1 MATRVITAHLDIKL
15 ARQLDTLAAELD
27 RPRGWVVKEAVASYI
42 ATEEHRRQA
51 TLEALAEL
59 DAGEVVPHVEI
70 EAWAASL
77 SRRRPA
83 KVAKSK
89 R

>member
-1 MATRVITAHLDIKL
+1 MATRVVTAHLDIKL

-27 RPRGWVVKEAVASYI
+27 RPRGWVVKEALASYI
-42 ATEEHRRQA
+42 ATEEHRHQA

-59 DAGEVVPHVEI
+59 DADEVVPHAEI
-70 EAWAASL
+70 EAWVRSL
-77 SRRRPA
+77 SRPRST

-89 R
+89 Q

>member
-1 MATRVITAHLDIKL
+1 MATRVVTAHLDIKL

-42 ATEEHRRQA
+42 ATEEHRHQA

-59 DAGEVVPHVEI
+59 DASEVVQHAEI
-70 EAWAASL
+70 EAWAAAL
-77 SRRRPA
+77 SRPRSA

>member
-1 MATRVITAHLDIKL
+1 MATRVITAHLDVRL

-42 ATEEHRRQA
+42 ATEEHRHQA

-59 DAGEVVPHVEI
+59 DAGEVVPHAEI
-70 EAWAASL
+70 EAWVRSL
-77 SRRRPA
+77 PRSRSTKGA
-83 KVAKSK
+83 KRKQ
-89 R
+89 

>member
-1 MATRVITAHLDIKL
+1 MATRVVTAHLDIKL
-15 ARQLDTLAAELD
+15 ARQLDTLAAQLD

-42 ATEEHRRQA
+42 ATDERQHQA

-59 DAGEVVPHVEI
+59 DADEVAPHAEI
-70 EAWAASL
+70 EAWVRSL
-77 SRRRPA
+77 SRPRST

-89 R
+89 Q